1 LQLTQLREKLA
12 FSLTEYI
19 FVCFLYGGIGRA
31 KTLALNLGQVRQP
44 TGAPVDKKEGVSQ
57 CSVELLVAPLAT

>member
-1 LQLTQLREKLA
+1 LGLA
-12 FSLTEYI
+12 QN
-19 FVCFLYGGIGRA
+19 FVLPDYWPSHPPGGICRA
-31 KTLALNLGQVRQP
+31 KILALNLGQVRQP